1 MSGYF
6 EQEIVWY
13 ECRMC
18 GTVFWK
24 IHLHFQIFFHWGG
37 GGGRETVYFKG
48 LDVIEYSSY

>member
-18 GTVFWK
+18 GTVCWK
-24 IHLHFQIFFHWGG
+24 IYLHFSDIFFGGG
-37 GGGRETVYFKG
+37 GGGRETV
-48 LDVIEYSSY
+48 

>member
-18 GTVFWK
+18 GTVCWK
-24 IHLHFQIFFHWGG
+24 IHLHFQIFFRWGG
-37 GGGRETVYFKG
+37 GVEKQSN
-48 LDVIEYSSY
+48 LKDWM

>member
-24 IHLHFQIFFHWGG
+24 IHLHFQIFFRWGG
-37 GGGRETVYFKG
+37 GGVEKQSN
-48 LDVIEYSSY
+48 LKDWM